1 MFEQLVNPV
10 IEHGMEII
18 MALLDAGADI
28 KAHNPE
34 GFTPLMVAALD
45 TENPDI
51 IITILDAG
59 ADGKARD
66 EDDKTAFDWTQKNKH
81 LKGTDAYS
89 RLNDAQF

>member
-10 IEHGMEII
+10 IDHGMEII

-45 TENPDI
+45 TENPDVSSPYW
-51 IITILDAG
+51 TPVLME
-59 ADGKARD
+59 KLVM
-66 EDDKTAFDWTQKNKH
+66 KTTRLRLTGHKKTNI
-81 LKGTDAYS
+81 S
-89 RLNDAQF
+89 RELMHIYG